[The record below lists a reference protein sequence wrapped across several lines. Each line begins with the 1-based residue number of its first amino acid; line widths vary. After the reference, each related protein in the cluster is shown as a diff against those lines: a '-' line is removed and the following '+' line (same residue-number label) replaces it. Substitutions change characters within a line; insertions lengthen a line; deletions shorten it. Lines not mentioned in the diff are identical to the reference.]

1 MSILFELFY
10 TFLKVGLF
18 SFGGGYGMLSV
29 IQGEVVTRHAWLTSA
44 EFTDIVAISQM
55 TPGPIGINSATYVG
69 YTAAMNATGSP
80 AVAVAGSLLASL
92 AVMLPSFVIMLTISR
107 YFMKYSKSNSVE
119 AVFRALRP
127 AVVGLIASAALL
139 LMTVENFGSPTESTM
154 QFVVSVLLFVG
165 AFVATYRFKVSP
177 IVIVIVCGAIG
188 GLFYGLA
195 GGCWWFAGGN

>member
-69 YTAAMNATGSP
+69 YTAAMNATGSA
-80 AVAVAGSLLASL
+80 AVAVAGSLLASF

-139 LMTVENFGSPTESTM
+139 LMTVENFGSPTDSTM

-195 GGCWWFAGGN
+195 GGC